1 MSRLP
6 RGFLLSAA
14 GAAIKRP
21 GRNDMALIFS
31 EANAAAAGTF
41 TTNRIK
47 AAPVRLDMRR
57 IRSGRGRAVVVN
69 SGNANACTG
78 KRGML
83 DAEETAS
90 LAAGH
95 LGIPD
100 KLVYVC
106 STGVIGV
113 PLPMRRM
120 RPALKTL
127 AKGLGS
133 ASLEDAARAIM
144 TTDTVPKFLST
155 KIRVGLREGIISAIC
170 KGAGMIDPSMATML
184 SFIMTDVAVE
194 GKAFALA
201 LREAVDGSFNS
212 ITIDGDRSTNDTVL
226 LLANGMLGN
235 SPLRE
240 GSADFRRFKAALS
253 GVTGKLAEM
262 IARDGEGATRLV
274 EVEVMGARTEAEAR
288 RGAKAVANSLLVKTA
303 LYGGDP
309 NWGRV
314 MAVLGASGI
323 SIKEEKTD
331 VFFGRV
337 KVAGRGAAT
346 GKEQEARKE
355 LKGREVRIRAAL
367 NIGRAR
373 ARVLTCDLTEE
384 YVRINAEYTT

>member
-6 RGFLLSAA
+6 RGFLLSVA
-14 GAAIKRP
+14 GAAIKKP
-21 GRNDMALIFS
+21 GRNDMALVFS
-31 EANAAAAGTF
+31 EADAAAAGTF

-47 AAPVRLDMRR
+47 AAPVRLDMRKA
-57 IRSGRGRAVVVN
+57 RSGMGRAVVVN

-78 KRGML
+78 KKGML

-90 LAAGH
+90 LVAGH

-106 STGVIGV
+106 STGVIGA
-113 PLPMRRM
+113 PLPMRKM
-120 RPALKTL
+120 RPALKSL
-127 AKGLGS
+127 AEGLGS

-144 TTDTVPKFLST
+144 TTDTFPKFLST
-155 KIRVGLREGIISAIC
+155 KISVGSREGAIAAMC

-194 GKAFALA
+194 RKALA
-201 LREAVDGSFNS
+201 LALKEAVDGSFNS

-235 SPLRE
+235 RPVKE
-240 GSADFRRFKAALS
+240 GSAGFRKFKAALS

-274 EVEVMGARTEAEAR
+274 EVEVTGARTEAEAR

-303 LYGGDP
+303 VYGGDP
-309 NWGRV
+309 NWGRI

-323 SIKEEKTD
+323 SIREEKTD

-337 KVAGRGAAT
+337 KVASRGVAT

-355 LKGREVRIRAAL
+355 LKGREVNIRAAL
-367 NIGRAR
+367 NIGRAK